1 MEKVLK
7 ENRAKYRGG
16 GGLKLSLVAN
26 FLFVVLF
33 CAIFIYKFD
42 SISLKI
48 KNLKQNFFLKK
59 QTSERVLKT
68 FNNDIYDDFLD
79 GEFIVNQDARTVEFL
94 FLGNSLTYCGVP
106 DEEPDKT
113 RRGLTSTK
121 IENDYVHKLVSMYAN
136 KHEVNV
142 KYSCVNIADFE
153 RGFKNST
160 FSKDKL
166 ENIHVK
172 NPDIVVFQIGENVS
186 YEDISGYGELFFSRY
201 CELVECFKNSK
212 RIVCIPFWPVK
223 EKINIITDVAFST
236 DSRICDLSHLG
247 SGIDSENFASS
258 YKKYRQPGVGVHP
271 GDTGMD
277 RIAKNILCVL
287 SE

>member
-1 MEKVLK
+1 ML
-7 ENRAKYRGG
+7 
-16 GGLKLSLVAN
+16 
-26 FLFVVLF
+26 FLTI
-33 CAIFIYKFD
+33 AIWKFD
-42 SISLKI
+42 AVKLEIQTFY
-48 KNLKQNFFLKK
+48 LKQKLKF
-59 QTSERVLKT
+59 QTSEKVLKT
-68 FNNDIYDDFLD
+68 FNNDAYDDFLD
-79 GEFIVNQDARTVEFL
+79 GEFIVNQYARTVEFL

-136 KHEVNV
+136 KYEVNV

-153 RGFKNST
+153 RGFKNSV

-166 ENIHVK
+166 KNIHVK

-186 YEDISGYGELFFSRY
+186 YEDISGYGELFFNRY

-212 RIVCIPFWPVK
+212 RIVCIPFWPIK

-271 GDTGMD
+271 GDIGMH

>member
-1 MEKVLK
+1 M
-7 ENRAKYRGG
+7 
-16 GGLKLSLVAN
+16 
-26 FLFVVLF
+26 F

-79 GEFIVNQDARTVEFL
+79 GEFIVNQDASTVEFL

-153 RGFKNST
+153 RGFKNSV

-166 ENIHVK
+166 KNIHVK

-186 YEDISGYGELFFSRY
+186 YEDISGYGELFFKRY

-212 RIVCIPFWPVK
+212 RIVCIPFWPIK

-271 GDTGMD
+271 GDIGMH

>member
-1 MEKVLK
+1 MKTYLKPGGVL
-7 ENRAKYRGG
+7 R
-16 GGLKLSLVAN
+16 LSLVAN
-26 FLFVVLF
+26 FLFLLLF
-33 CAIFIYKFD
+33 SAIAVWKFD
-42 SISLKI
+42 S
-48 KNLKQNFFLKK
+48 LKQKIQTFSMNQKLKS
-59 QTSERVLKT
+59 QTSEKVLKT
-68 FNNDIYDDFLD
+68 FNNDVYDDFLD
-79 GEFIVNQDARTVEFL
+79 DEYIVNPDAKTVEFL

-113 RRGLTSTK
+113 KRGLTSTK

-136 KHEVNV
+136 KYEVNV
-142 KYSCVNIADFE
+142 KFSCVNIADFE
-153 RGFKNST
+153 RGFRDSV

-166 ENIHVK
+166 KNIQVK
-172 NPDIVVFQIGENVS
+172 NPDVVVFQIGENVS
-186 YEDISGYGELFFSRY
+186 YEDISVYGELFFTRY
-201 CELVECFKNSK
+201 CELIEGFKDSK
-212 RIVCIPFWPVK
+212 RVVCIPFWPVK

-247 SGIDSENFASS
+247 SGIDPENFASS

-271 GDTGMD
+271 GDIGMH

>member
-1 MEKVLK
+1 MKTKTNLKYMGGVL
-7 ENRAKYRGG
+7 R
-16 GGLKLSLVAN
+16 LSLIAN
-26 FLFVVLF
+26 FLFLLLF
-33 CAIFIYKFD
+33 LAIAIWKFD
-42 SISLKI
+42 AVKLKLLTFS
-48 KNLKQNFFLKK
+48 KNQKLKS

-68 FNNDIYDDFLD
+68 FNNDIYDVFLD
-79 GEFIVNQDARTVEFL
+79 GEFIVNQYARTVEFL

-153 RGFKNST
+153 RGFKNSV
-160 FSKDKL
+160 FSKNKL
-166 ENIHVK
+166 KNIHVK

-186 YEDISGYGELFFSRY
+186 YEDISGYGELFFKRY

-212 RIVCIPFWPVK
+212 RILY
-223 EKINIITDVAFST
+223 AF
-236 DSRICDLSHLG
+236 LFGL
-247 SGIDSENFASS
+247 
-258 YKKYRQPGVGVHP
+258 
-271 GDTGMD
+271 
-277 RIAKNILCVL
+277 
-287 SE
+287 

>member
-1 MEKVLK
+1 MKTITNLV
-7 ENRAKYRGG
+7 GG
-16 GGLKLSLVAN
+16 GGVLKLSLIAN
-26 FLFVVLF
+26 FLFLLLF
-33 CAIFIYKFD
+33 SAIAVWKFD
-42 SISLKI
+42 S
-48 KNLKQNFFLKK
+48 LKQKIQTFSMNQKLKS

-79 GEFIVNQDARTVEFL
+79 GEFIVNPDAKTVEFL
-94 FLGNSLTYCGVP
+94 FLGNSLTYTGVP

-142 KYSCVNIADFE
+142 KFSCVNIADFE
-153 RGFKNST
+153 RGFRDSV

-166 ENIHVK
+166 KNIQVK
-172 NPDIVVFQIGENVS
+172 NPDVVVFQIGENVS
-186 YEDISGYGELFFSRY
+186 YEDISSYGELFFTRY
-201 CELVECFKNSK
+201 CELIEGFKDSK

-236 DSRICDLSHLG
+236 GSRICDLSHLG
-247 SGIDSENFASS
+247 SGIDPENFASS

-271 GDTGMD
+271 GDIGMH

>member
-1 MEKVLK
+1 MTI
-7 ENRAKYRGG
+7 
-16 GGLKLSLVAN
+16 
-26 FLFVVLF
+26 VVW
-33 CAIFIYKFD
+33 KFD

-59 QTSERVLKT
+59 QTSEAVLKN

-79 GEFIVNQDARTVEFL
+79 DEFIVNPNVKTVEFL
-94 FLGNSLTYCGVP
+94 FLGNSLTYTGVP

-121 IENDYVHKLVSMYAN
+121 IENDYVHRLVSMYA
-136 KHEVNV
+136 KKYEVNI
-142 KYSCVNIADFE
+142 KFSCVNISDFE
-153 RGFKNST
+153 RGFMNQS

-166 ENIHVK
+166 KNIQVQ
-172 NPDIVVFQIGENVS
+172 NPDVVIFQIGENVS
-186 YEDISGYGELFFSRY
+186 YEDITINGEIFFERY
-201 CELVECFKNSK
+201 CELAGIFADSK
-212 RIVCIPFWPVK
+212 KVICIPFWPVK
-223 EKINIITDVAFST
+223 EKINIITDVAVAT
-236 DSRICDLSHLG
+236 DSRLCDLSHLG
-247 SGIDSENFASS
+247 SGIDFENFASS
-258 YKKYRQPGVGVHP
+258 YKKYRKPGVGAHP

>member
-1 MEKVLK
+1 MTIAIWKFDAVK
-7 ENRAKYRGG
+7 
-16 GGLKLSLVAN
+16 LKLLTFSKN
-26 FLFVVLF
+26 Q
-33 CAIFIYKFD
+33 K
-42 SISLKI
+42 LKS
-48 KNLKQNFFLKK
+48 

-79 GEFIVNQDARTVEFL
+79 GEFIVNQYAKTVEFL

-121 IENDYVHKLVSMYAN
+121 IENDYVHKLVSIYAN
-136 KHEVNV
+136 KYEVNV

-153 RGFKNST
+153 RGFKNSV

-166 ENIHVK
+166 KNIHVK

-186 YEDISGYGELFFSRY
+186 YEDISGYGELFFKRY
-201 CELVECFKNSK
+201 CELIECFKNSK
-212 RIVCIPFWPVK
+212 RIVCIPFWPIK

-271 GDTGMD
+271 GDIGMH

>member
-1 MEKVLK
+1 M
-7 ENRAKYRGG
+7 
-16 GGLKLSLVAN
+16 
-26 FLFVVLF
+26 LFS
-33 CAIFIYKFD
+33 AIAIWKFD
-42 SISLKI
+42 AVKLKI
-48 KNLKQNFFLKK
+48 QTFYLKQKLKS
-59 QTSERVLKT
+59 QTSEKVLKT
-68 FNNDIYDDFLD
+68 FNNDAYDDFLD
-79 GEFIVNQDARTVEFL
+79 DEYIVNQDAKTVEFL

-113 RRGLTSTK
+113 KRGLTSTK

-136 KHEVNV
+136 KYEVNV
-142 KYSCVNIADFE
+142 KFSCVNIADFE
-153 RGFKNST
+153 RGFRDSV

-166 ENIHVK
+166 KNIQVK
-172 NPDIVVFQIGENVS
+172 NPDVVVFQIGENVS
-186 YEDISGYGELFFSRY
+186 YEDISVYGELFFTRY
-201 CELVECFKNSK
+201 CELIEGFKDSK

-236 DSRICDLSHLG
+236 GSRLCDLSHLG

-258 YKKYRQPGVGVHP
+258 YKKYRQPGVGAHP

>member
-1 MEKVLK
+1 MKTKTNLK
-7 ENRAKYRGG
+7 YMGG
-16 GGLKLSLVAN
+16 VLKLSLIAN
-26 FLFVVLF
+26 FLFLLLF
-33 CAIFIYKFD
+33 LTIAIWKFD
-42 SISLKI
+42 AVKLKI
-48 KNLKQNFFLKK
+48 QTFYLKQKLKS
-59 QTSERVLKT
+59 QTSEKVLKT
-68 FNNDIYDDFLD
+68 FNNDAYDDFLD
-79 GEFIVNQDARTVEFL
+79 DEYIVNQDAKTVEFL

-113 RRGLTSTK
+113 KRGLTSTK

-136 KHEVNV
+136 KYEVNV
-142 KYSCVNIADFE
+142 KFSCVNIADFE
-153 RGFKNST
+153 RGFRDSV

-166 ENIHVK
+166 KNIQVK
-172 NPDIVVFQIGENVS
+172 NPDVVVFQIGENVS
-186 YEDISGYGELFFSRY
+186 YEDISVYGELFFTRY
-201 CELVECFKNSK
+201 CELIEGFKDSK
-212 RIVCIPFWPVK
+212 RVVCIPFWPVK

-247 SGIDSENFASS
+247 SGIDPENFASS

-271 GDTGMD
+271 GDIGMH